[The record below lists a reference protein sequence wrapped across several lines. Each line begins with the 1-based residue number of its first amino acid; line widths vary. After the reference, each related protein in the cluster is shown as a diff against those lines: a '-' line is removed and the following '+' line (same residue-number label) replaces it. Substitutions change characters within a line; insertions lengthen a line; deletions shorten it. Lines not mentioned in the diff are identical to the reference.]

1 MMNGQTVSFWRIARL
16 SEELL
21 AQRTMPTTGRH
32 DYVVPSI
39 DINKLLQRM
48 ERQQLQRKGAR

>member
-1 MMNGQTVSFWRIARL
+1 MSGKTVSFWRIARL

-21 AQRTMPTTGRH
+21 AQRTMPTTGRF
-32 DYVVPSI
+32 DENVPPI